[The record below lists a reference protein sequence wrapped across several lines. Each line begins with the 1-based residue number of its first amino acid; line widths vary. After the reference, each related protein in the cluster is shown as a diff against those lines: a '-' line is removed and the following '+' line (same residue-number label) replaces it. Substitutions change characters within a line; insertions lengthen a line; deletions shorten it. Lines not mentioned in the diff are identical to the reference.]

1 MKKLLLSALTA
12 AVGLATLAPAAAQTT
27 FTNSNLET
35 WETRNG
41 VEAPANWLTTD
52 DIVRALSPI
61 AFQTGTVTK
70 TTDAH
75 GGNFA
80 ARLES
85 KAIPLVG
92 VVPGVLV
99 LGQDLGPDPQALNT
113 NGNGVPFTGRPAE
126 LQFYYKLTGASAATD
141 SASVVVQLAK
151 SIDGQSESV
160 ADTVLVLTPS
170 AEYRL
175 VRLPLNY
182 YLPDAPDTLRLA
194 FLSGQAVDLLG
205 LSGSGIHAGTALQID
220 DISFMGVATPT
231 RAALAATGGLTVFP
245 NPSAGGTFTLHAPD
259 PALTAAAYTV
269 FDATGRVVARAAAAT
284 PAPGATRTIDLH
296 EQRAGLYTLLLQTA
310 RGPLS
315 QKLVI
320 Q

>member
-1 MKKLLLSALTA
+1 MKKLLLTTLAAL
-12 AVGLATLAPAAAQTT
+12 VGLTTLAPATAQTT

-41 VEAPANWLTTD
+41 AETPANWLTTD

-61 AFQTGTVTK
+61 VFQTGTVTK

-75 GGNFA
+75 GGSFA
-80 ARLES
+80 ARLEN

-99 LGQDLGPDPQALNT
+99 LGKDLGPDPQALNT
-113 NGNGVPFTGRPAE
+113 DGNGIPFTGRPAE

-151 SIDGQSESV
+151 SINGQSETV
-160 ADTVLVLTPS
+160 ADTALVLTPS
-170 AEYRL
+170 AEYKL

-182 YLPDAPDTLRLA
+182 YLPDAPDTLRLV
-194 FLSGQAVDLLG
+194 FLSGQASALIG
-205 LSGSGIHAGTALQID
+205 LPGSEIHAGTVLQID
-220 DISFMGVATPT
+220 DISFLGVATPT
-231 RAALAATGGLTVFP
+231 RAALAGTGLTVFP
-245 NPSAGGTFTLHAPD
+245 NPSASGTFTLRAPD

-269 FDATGRVVARAAAAT
+269 FDATGRVVARAAAAA

-320 Q
+320 P